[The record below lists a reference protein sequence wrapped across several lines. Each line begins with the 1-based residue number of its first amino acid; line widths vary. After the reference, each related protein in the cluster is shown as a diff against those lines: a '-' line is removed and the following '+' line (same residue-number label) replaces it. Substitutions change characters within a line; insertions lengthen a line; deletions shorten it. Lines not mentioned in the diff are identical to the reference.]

1 MKKIFTVLMA
11 LGIALCTVA
20 NPTFSVA
27 EKLDMSKVK
36 TPKMEKQF
44 TPVEKTSKVVRVD
57 KQEARQAM
65 VEARQ
70 AKAVA
75 PMAIN
80 GVRQV
85 EAMPVAEKQ
94 ALPVVNNKQRA
105 AAQATAATDTVEIVA
120 TYWAWEYYESD
131 NDWYTTLIDATQ
143 TYEIKLDYVSDTQ
156 AGTFTEA
163 DCLMD
168 YTGMYIYDEEGSRTI
183 VGFTE
188 VDIVV
193 TDDENGL
200 ALNAELLST
209 DNVLYVVSAFIAPLP
224 EPKATVELAYA
235 NATLEDGTRSSGT
248 FQFWGDENGVYTSIL
263 LASDQVEG
271 EYNKF
276 DMYVDYA
283 NYIMFVDGADTT
295 FVDFLDLNAVVTKE
309 DKTYNLVADALGSDT
324 IMYHITM
331 SYTKPAPTDT
341 IDIVATNMV
350 VDEFEFWGMV
360 FCTVQASNDEY
371 TVTLDMANGLP
382 MGELTSEDFNVEYS
396 SVYRIADAEEI
407 VFEEII
413 SATVSEVEG
422 KPAVKAQVVGVDNIV
437 YNLDLS
443 YVVPEP
449 TDTVNVVFDDVVEAQ
464 YYGESAD
471 YYIVN
476 ENENYIVVLDI
487 FEERGNLMGEYTAE
501 DFDMYYT
508 QLGVIEAG
516 DTTAVE
522 IADAKA
528 VVTPVEEG
536 IVLIEA
542 ELIGMNAVL
551 YKVSTKADVSNKG
564 LQYDATEGF
573 LVDEYTTED
582 LYTINDQSANGY
594 IMLDVESAD
603 GNDLMGLVFW
613 VDGADENTIIPTG
626 TYPIDASGEAG
637 TVLAST
643 GYGANGLTYSLYAT
657 LDEEGYINIP
667 CWFMV
672 GGIVVVSEENGILS
686 ITVDAVNS
694 NNLPIY
700 ITCEYDLNTK
710 QGLQYDMTE
719 GSVERT
725 YSDAD
730 VVEINTEYV
739 AQYGE
744 LYLDITAADG
754 SDMISLAFFVE
765 ATDDE
770 ITIPA
775 GVYPINDSG
784 EYGTVYASPGVIDGS
799 IYPSF
804 YGIFSPNGGI
814 TVPCYFMVGGQVVVE
829 NVNGALKLTIDA
841 LNSYD
846 VPAHIVYEAT
856 PEPTV
861 VTEMAGVVKR
871 ALQNGESTIVLT
883 HEADGTA
890 HIYEVANGTI
900 LELLQNGVIAVDPE
914 NAGDYLAIS
923 DIALTED
930 GKLVATNYMQTQSG
944 DDYVDAGYQRG
955 ETRIYI
961 WNDLHGAPSVLFTS
975 KMSSNWFRSKQGLTM
990 AVKGTSD
997 NMEIF
1002 MTGIHATK
1010 AWARVSS
1017 YRVINGVYE
1026 EPAVNHNDHYFFY
1039 DVADA
1044 VALETTVGTQYEL
1057 TASPLGAMNWI
1068 LDAEL
1073 INPVEIVE
1081 PETNNVEISSCVA
1094 LSTDLGKKFNGTS
1107 IVTVGEQV
1115 LMVAPY
1121 ATAEGLLAG
1130 VKVLDITAGLDAAT
1144 EVATADL
1151 EAAVEAT
1158 AAATA
1163 VAVAENVLTITLV
1176 ADATIYTLNVELES
1190 EPDYMLIEDEITN
1203 LVIDL
1208 ESMAIIGGPST
1219 MWQVEV
1225 FLGLAEDDNMDG
1237 QWSLS
1242 PESSVAIMG
1251 FDARLIDGYVYD
1263 IDVNAP
1269 AAKAVL
1275 YVEDSGFFYEIKLNM
1290 TSTPTEAIV
1299 VVVED
1304 ATVTIDTIPLF
1315 GDQVDYALKMTADWT
1330 YAEDGVTYPV
1340 LVEVPVYYPEA
1351 TEPSEMTCTVT
1362 IGGMGDTDPWLGFGE
1377 GTLTIT
1383 TEGGVVTA
1391 KGIVANPY
1399 TGVAFDVTVSGKLSQ
1414 SPGTGVDNV
1423 QVEVKTVKM
1432 IKNGQLIINR
1442 GGKAYNAIGVQVK

>member
-27 EKLDMSKVK
+27 EKLDISKVK

-44 TPVEKTSKVVRVD
+44 TPVEKTSKAVRVD

-70 AKAVA
+70 AKAVT
-75 PMAIN
+75 PVAIN
-80 GVRQV
+80 GVRQI

-105 AAQATAATDTVEIVA
+105 AAATAATDTVEIVA
-120 TYWAWEYYESD
+120 TFWAWEYYESD
-131 NDWYTTLIDATQ
+131 NDWYTTLIDATE

-156 AGTFTEA
+156 AGTFTED

-200 ALNAELLST
+200 ALNAELLGT

-248 FQFWGDENGVYTSIL
+248 FQFWGDENGVYTSL
-263 LASDQVEG
+263 LFASDQVEG

-283 NYIMFVDGADTT
+283 NYIMFVDDADTT

-309 DKTYNLVADALGSDT
+309 GKTYNLVADALGSDT

-331 SYTKPAPTDT
+331 SYTKPDPTDT

-382 MGELTSEDFNVEYS
+382 MGELTSEDFNVEWS
-396 SVYRIADAEEI
+396 SVYRIADDEEI

-476 ENENYIVVLDI
+476 ENENYIVILDI

-542 ELIGMNAVL
+542 ELIGHDAVL

-573 LVDEYTTED
+573 LMDEYTTED

-594 IMLDVESAD
+594 IMFDVESAD

-643 GYGANGLTYSLYAT
+643 GMGSQGLTYSLYAT

-700 ITCEYDLNTK
+700 ITCEYDLSTK

-725 YSDAD
+725 YSNAD
-730 VVEINTEYV
+730 VVEIDTEYV
-739 AQYGE
+739 AQYGQ
-744 LYLDITAADG
+744 LNFAITAADG
-754 SDMISLAFFVE
+754 SDMISMVFFVE
-765 ATDDE
+765 EADAE
-770 ITIPA
+770 IGIPA

-784 EYGTVYASPGVIDGS
+784 EYGTVYASPGVMDGS

-804 YGIFSPNGGI
+804 YGNMNAQGQI
-814 TVPCYFMVGGQVVVE
+814 TIPCYFMVGGEVVVE
-829 NVNGALKLTIDA
+829 NVNGALKVTIDA

-846 VPAHIVYEAT
+846 VPAHIVYEVT
-856 PEPTV
+856 PEPEIEWIEMPLEITNLTTMELPV
-861 VTEMAGVVKR
+861 GDVTY
-871 ALQNGESTIVLT
+871 LQLMGRDDKNDADVMLFLNNYTGE
-883 HEADGTA
+883 EKA
-890 HIYEVANGTI
+890 YEVYAENSFMTFGG
-900 LELLQNGVIAVDPE
+900 LELTVMDGSITKSVDPE
-914 NAGDYLAIS
+914 KGDVFAGIVHASVVDEEMGEMYVEF
-923 DIALTED
+923 ALTM
-930 GKLVATNYMQTQSG
+930 Y
-944 DDYVDAGYQRG
+944 
-955 ETRIYI
+955 
-961 WNDLHGAPSVLFTS
+961 
-975 KMSSNWFRSKQGLTM
+975 
-990 AVKGTSD
+990 
-997 NMEIF
+997 
-1002 MTGIHATK
+1002 
-1010 AWARVSS
+1010 
-1017 YRVINGVYE
+1017 
-1026 EPAVNHNDHYFFY
+1026 
-1039 DVADA
+1039 
-1044 VALETTVGTQYEL
+1044 AL
-1057 TASPLGAMNWI
+1057 P
-1068 LDAEL
+1068 
-1073 INPVEIVE
+1073 PVEIE
-1081 PETNNVEISSCVA
+1081 LEDVEIVVNEESAIAFFNATWEGSPLKVEVSGFENVDVKEYEECW
-1094 LSTDLGKKFNGTS
+1094 LSIGDDNVWVDAAAGPAS
-1107 IVTVGEQV
+1107 IVIEGGVAMLEGEFTSFQTGKTYYV
-1115 LMVAPY
+1115 
-1121 ATAEGLLAG
+1121 T
-1130 VKVLDITAGLDAAT
+1130 
-1144 EVATADL
+1144 
-1151 EAAVEAT
+1151 
-1158 AAATA
+1158 
-1163 VAVAENVLTITLV
+1163 LTGNMPIE
-1176 ADATIYTLNVELES
+1176 YR
-1190 EPDYMLIEDEITN
+1190 LIEDEITN

-1208 ESMAIIGGPST
+1208 ENMAIIGGPST

-1242 PESSVAIMG
+1242 PESSVAVMG
-1251 FDARLIDGYVYD
+1251 FDARIIDGYVYD

-1275 YVEDSGFFYEIKLNM
+1275 YVEDSGFFYEYKLTM
-1290 TSTPTEAIV
+1290 TNTPTEAIV

-1304 ATVTIDTIPLF
+1304 ATVQIDTIPLF

-1362 IGGMGDTDPWLGFGE
+1362 IGGWGENDPWLGFGE

-1383 TEGGVVTA
+1383 TVDGVVTA
-1391 KGIVANPY
+1391 KGIIANPY
-1399 TGVAFDVTVSGKLSQ
+1399 TGVAFDVTVSGKLPQGS
-1414 SPGTGVDNV
+1414 GTGIDNV

-1432 IKNGQLIINR
+1432 IQNGQLIINR
-1442 GGKAYNAIGVQVK
+1442 NGKAYNAIGVQVK

>member
-11 LGIALCTVA
+11 LGIALCTMA

-27 EKLDMSKVK
+27 EKLDISKVK

-75 PMAIN
+75 PVAIN
-80 GVRQV
+80 GVRQI

-105 AAQATAATDTVEIVA
+105 AAQATAATDTVEIAA
-120 TYWAWEYYESD
+120 TTWEWEYYESD
-131 NDWYTTLIDATQ
+131 NDWYTRLTDATK
-143 TYEIKLDYVSDTQ
+143 TYEIYLDYVSTTQ
-156 AGTFTEA
+156 AGTFTED

-168 YTGMYIYDEEGSRTI
+168 YTGMYIYDEEGSRTL

-263 LASDQVEG
+263 LASEQVEG
-271 EYNKF
+271 VYDKF
-276 DMYVDYA
+276 DMYVAYA
-283 NYIMFVDGADTT
+283 NYIMFVDDADTT

-309 DKTYNLVADALGSDT
+309 GKTYNLVADALGSDT

-331 SYTKPAPTDT
+331 SYTKPDPTDT

-371 TVTLDMANGLP
+371 TVTLDMVNGLP
-382 MGELTSEDFNVEYS
+382 MGELTSEDFNVEWS
-396 SVYRIADAEEI
+396 SVYRIADEEEI

-422 KPAVKAQVVGVDNIV
+422 KPAVKAQVVGVDNIC

-464 YYGESAD
+464 YFGESAD

-476 ENENYIVVLDI
+476 ENENYIVILDI

-542 ELIGMNAVL
+542 ELIGHDAVL

-573 LVDEYTTED
+573 LMDEYTTED
-582 LYTINDQSANGY
+582 LYTISDQSANGY
-594 IMLDVESAD
+594 IMFDVESAD

-626 TYPIDASGEAG
+626 TYPIDGSTESG

-643 GYGANGLTYSLYAT
+643 GYGASGLTYSLYAT

-672 GGIVVVSEENGILS
+672 GGVVVVSEENGILS

-739 AQYGE
+739 AQYGQ
-744 LYLDITAADG
+744 LNFAITAADG
-754 SDMISLAFFVE
+754 SDMISMVFFVE
-765 ATDDE
+765 EADAE
-770 ITIPA
+770 IGIPA
-775 GVYPINDSG
+775 GVYTIDDSG
-784 EYGTVYASPGVIDGS
+784 EYGTVYASPGVMDGS

-804 YGIFSPNGGI
+804 YGVLSPNGGI
-814 TVPCYFMVGGQVVVE
+814 SVPCYFMVGGQVVVE

-856 PEPTV
+856 PEP
-861 VTEMAGVVKR
+861 E
-871 ALQNGESTIVLT
+871 
-883 HEADGTA
+883 
-890 HIYEVANGTI
+890 
-900 LELLQNGVIAVDPE
+900 
-914 NAGDYLAIS
+914 
-923 DIALTED
+923 
-930 GKLVATNYMQTQSG
+930 YM
-944 DDYVDAGYQRG
+944 V
-955 ETRIYI
+955 
-961 WNDLHGAPSVLFTS
+961 
-975 KMSSNWFRSKQGLTM
+975 
-990 AVKGTSD
+990 
-997 NMEIF
+997 
-1002 MTGIHATK
+1002 
-1010 AWARVSS
+1010 
-1017 YRVINGVYE
+1017 
-1026 EPAVNHNDHYFFY
+1026 
-1039 DVADA
+1039 
-1044 VALETTVGTQYEL
+1044 
-1057 TASPLGAMNWI
+1057 
-1068 LDAEL
+1068 
-1073 INPVEIVE
+1073 
-1081 PETNNVEISSCVA
+1081 
-1094 LSTDLGKKFNGTS
+1094 
-1107 IVTVGEQV
+1107 
-1115 LMVAPY
+1115 
-1121 ATAEGLLAG
+1121 
-1130 VKVLDITAGLDAAT
+1130 
-1144 EVATADL
+1144 
-1151 EAAVEAT
+1151 
-1158 AAATA
+1158 
-1163 VAVAENVLTITLV
+1163 
-1176 ADATIYTLNVELES
+1176 
-1190 EPDYMLIEDEITN
+1190 IEDKITN

-1251 FDARLIDGYVYD
+1251 FDARFIDGYAYD

-1275 YVEDSGFFYEIKLNM
+1275 HVEDSGFFYEIKLDM
-1290 TSTPTEAIV
+1290 TSTPQESIV

-1304 ATVTIDTIPLF
+1304 ATVQIDTIPLF

-1362 IGGMGDTDPWLGFGE
+1362 IGGMGDDDPWLGFGE

-1383 TEGGVVTA
+1383 TVDGVVTA
-1391 KGIVANPY
+1391 KGLVSNPY
-1399 TGVAFDVTVSGKLSQ
+1399 TGVAFDVTVSGKLPQGS
-1414 SPGTGVDNV
+1414 GTGIDNV

-1432 IKNGQLIINR
+1432 IQNGQLIINR
-1442 GGKAYNAIGVQVK
+1442 NGKAYNAIGVQVK

>member
-564 LQYDATEGF
+564 LQYDATEGS
-573 LVDEYTTED
+573 LEDEYTTED

-765 ATDDE
+765 EADAE
-770 ITIPA
+770 IGIPA
-775 GVYPINDSG
+775 GVYTIDDSG
-784 EYGTVYASPGVIDGS
+784 DYGTVCASPGVQDNS

-804 YGIFSPNGGI
+804 YGKLSATGGI
-814 TVPCYFMVGGQVVVE
+814 VPPCYFMVGGQVVVE

-846 VPAHIVYEAT
+846 VPAHIVYEVT
-856 PEPTV
+856 PEP
-861 VTEMAGVVKR
+861 E
-871 ALQNGESTIVLT
+871 
-883 HEADGTA
+883 
-890 HIYEVANGTI
+890 
-900 LELLQNGVIAVDPE
+900 
-914 NAGDYLAIS
+914 
-923 DIALTED
+923 
-930 GKLVATNYMQTQSG
+930 YM
-944 DDYVDAGYQRG
+944 V
-955 ETRIYI
+955 
-961 WNDLHGAPSVLFTS
+961 
-975 KMSSNWFRSKQGLTM
+975 
-990 AVKGTSD
+990 
-997 NMEIF
+997 
-1002 MTGIHATK
+1002 
-1010 AWARVSS
+1010 
-1017 YRVINGVYE
+1017 
-1026 EPAVNHNDHYFFY
+1026 
-1039 DVADA
+1039 
-1044 VALETTVGTQYEL
+1044 
-1057 TASPLGAMNWI
+1057 
-1068 LDAEL
+1068 
-1073 INPVEIVE
+1073 
-1081 PETNNVEISSCVA
+1081 
-1094 LSTDLGKKFNGTS
+1094 
-1107 IVTVGEQV
+1107 
-1115 LMVAPY
+1115 
-1121 ATAEGLLAG
+1121 
-1130 VKVLDITAGLDAAT
+1130 
-1144 EVATADL
+1144 
-1151 EAAVEAT
+1151 
-1158 AAATA
+1158 
-1163 VAVAENVLTITLV
+1163 
-1176 ADATIYTLNVELES
+1176 
-1190 EPDYMLIEDEITN
+1190 IEDEITN

-1219 MWQVEV
+1219 MWQVDV

-1275 YVEDSGFFYEIKLNM
+1275 YVEDSGFFYEIKLDM
-1290 TSTPTEAIV
+1290 TSTPQESIV

-1304 ATVTIDTIPLF
+1304 ATVQIDTIPLF

-1362 IGGMGDTDPWLGFGE
+1362 IGGMGDDDPWLGFGE
-1377 GTLTIT
+1377 GTLIIT
-1383 TEGGVVTA
+1383 TVDGVVTA
-1391 KGIVANPY
+1391 KGLVSNPY
-1399 TGVAFDVTVSGKLSQ
+1399 TGVAFDVTVSGKLPQGS
-1414 SPGTGVDNV
+1414 GTGIDNV

-1432 IKNGQLIINR
+1432 IQNGQLIINR
-1442 GGKAYNAIGVQVK
+1442 NGKAYNAIGVQVK

>member
-11 LGIALCTVA
+11 FSIALCTMA
-20 NPTFSVA
+20 GSTFSVA
-27 EKLDMSKVK
+27 ERIDLTKVS

-44 TPVEKTSKVVRVD
+44 TPVENTSKVVRVD

-75 PMAIN
+75 PMAVK
-80 GVRQV
+80 GVRQI

-105 AAQATAATDTVEIVA
+105 AAATAATDTVEIAA
-120 TYWAWEYYESD
+120 TTWEWEYYESD
-131 NDWYTTLIDATQ
+131 NDWYTRLTDATK
-143 TYEIKLDYVSDTQ
+143 TYEIYLDYVSTTQ
-156 AGTFTEA
+156 AGTFTED

-168 YTGMYIYDEEGSRTI
+168 YTGLYIYDEEGSRTL

-200 ALNAELLST
+200 ALNAELLGT

-248 FQFWGDENGVYTSIL
+248 FQFWGDENGVYTSL
-263 LASDQVEG
+263 LFASDQVEG

-283 NYIMFVDGADTT
+283 NYIMFVDDADTT

-309 DKTYNLVADALGSDT
+309 GKTYNLVADALGSDT

-331 SYTKPAPTDT
+331 SYTKPDPTDT

-371 TVTLDMANGLP
+371 TVTLDMVNGLP
-382 MGELTSEDFNVEYS
+382 MGELTSEDFNVEWS
-396 SVYRIADAEEI
+396 SVYRIADDEEI

-476 ENENYIVVLDI
+476 ENENYIVILDI
-487 FEERGNLMGEYTAE
+487 FEERGNLMGEYTTE

-516 DTTAVE
+516 DTTAIE

-542 ELIGMNAVL
+542 ELIGHDAVL

-573 LVDEYTTED
+573 LMDEYTTED
-582 LYTINDQSANGY
+582 LYTISDESANGY

-626 TYPIDASGEAG
+626 TYPIDDSGEAG

-643 GYGANGLTYSLYAT
+643 GYGASGLTYSLYAT

-700 ITCEYDLNTK
+700 ITCEYDLSTK

-725 YSDAD
+725 YSNAD

-754 SDMISLAFFVE
+754 SDMISMVFFVE
-765 ATDDE
+765 EADAE
-770 ITIPA
+770 IGIPA
-775 GVYPINDSG
+775 GVYTIDDSG
-784 EYGTVYASPGVIDGS
+784 EYGTVYASPGVMDGS

-804 YGIFSPNGGI
+804 YGVLSPNGGI
-814 TVPCYFMVGGQVVVE
+814 SVPCYFMVGGQVVVE

-846 VPAHIVYEAT
+846 VPAHIVYEVT
-856 PEPTV
+856 PEP
-861 VTEMAGVVKR
+861 E
-871 ALQNGESTIVLT
+871 
-883 HEADGTA
+883 
-890 HIYEVANGTI
+890 
-900 LELLQNGVIAVDPE
+900 
-914 NAGDYLAIS
+914 
-923 DIALTED
+923 
-930 GKLVATNYMQTQSG
+930 
-944 DDYVDAGYQRG
+944 
-955 ETRIYI
+955 
-961 WNDLHGAPSVLFTS
+961 
-975 KMSSNWFRSKQGLTM
+975 
-990 AVKGTSD
+990 
-997 NMEIF
+997 
-1002 MTGIHATK
+1002 
-1010 AWARVSS
+1010 
-1017 YRVINGVYE
+1017 
-1026 EPAVNHNDHYFFY
+1026 
-1039 DVADA
+1039 
-1044 VALETTVGTQYEL
+1044 
-1057 TASPLGAMNWI
+1057 
-1068 LDAEL
+1068 
-1073 INPVEIVE
+1073 
-1081 PETNNVEISSCVA
+1081 
-1094 LSTDLGKKFNGTS
+1094 
-1107 IVTVGEQV
+1107 
-1115 LMVAPY
+1115 
-1121 ATAEGLLAG
+1121 
-1130 VKVLDITAGLDAAT
+1130 
-1144 EVATADL
+1144 
-1151 EAAVEAT
+1151 
-1158 AAATA
+1158 
-1163 VAVAENVLTITLV
+1163 
-1176 ADATIYTLNVELES
+1176 
-1190 EPDYMLIEDEITN
+1190 YMLLEDNITN

-1251 FDARLIDGYVYD
+1251 FDARFIDGYVYD

-1275 YVEDSGFFYEIKLNM
+1275 YVEDSGFFYEIKLDM
-1290 TSTPTEAIV
+1290 TSTPQESIV

-1304 ATVTIDTIPLF
+1304 ATVQIDTIPLF
-1315 GDQVDYALKMTADWT
+1315 GDAVDYALKMTADWT

-1383 TEGGVVTA
+1383 TVDGVVTA
-1391 KGIVANPY
+1391 KGLVSNPY
-1399 TGVAFDVTVSGKLSQ
+1399 TGVAFDVTVSGKLPQ
-1414 SPGTGVDNV
+1414 GPGTGIDNV

-1432 IKNGQLIINR
+1432 IQNGQLIINR
-1442 GGKAYNAIGVQVK
+1442 NGKAYNAIGVQVK

>member
-11 LGIALCTVA
+11 FSIALCTMA
-20 NPTFSVA
+20 GSTFSVA
-27 EKLDMSKVK
+27 ERIDLTKVS
-36 TPKMEKQF
+36 TPKMEKSF

-70 AKAVA
+70 AKTVA
-75 PMAIN
+75 PVAVK
-80 GVRQV
+80 GVRQI

-105 AAQATAATDTVEIVA
+105 AAATAATDTVEIAA
-120 TYWAWEYYESD
+120 TTWEWEYYESD
-131 NDWYTTLIDATQ
+131 NDWYTRLTDATK
-143 TYEIKLDYVSDTQ
+143 TYEIYLDYVSTTQ
-156 AGTFTEA
+156 AGTFTED

-168 YTGMYIYDEEGSRTI
+168 YTGLYIYDEEGSRTL

-200 ALNAELLST
+200 ALNAALLST

-248 FQFWGDENGVYTSIL
+248 FQFWGDENGVYTSL
-263 LASDQVEG
+263 LFASDQVEG

-283 NYIMFVDGADTT
+283 NYIMFVDDADTT

-309 DKTYNLVADALGSDT
+309 GKTYNLVADALGSDT

-331 SYTKPAPTDT
+331 SYTKPDPTDT

-382 MGELTSEDFNVEYS
+382 MGELTSEDFNVEWS
-396 SVYRIADAEEI
+396 SVYRIADEEEI

-573 LVDEYTTED
+573 LMDEYTTED
-582 LYTINDQSANGY
+582 LYTISDESANGY

-637 TVLAST
+637 TVMAST
-643 GYGANGLTYSLYAT
+643 GYGANGFTYSLYVT
-657 LDEEGYINIP
+657 LDEEGYIVEP

-672 GGIVVVSEENGILS
+672 GGEVVVSEENGILS

-700 ITCEYDLNTK
+700 ITCEYDLSTK

-725 YSDAD
+725 YSNAD

-784 EYGTVYASPGVIDGS
+784 EYGTVYASPGVMDGS

-804 YGIFSPNGGI
+804 YGVLSPNGGI
-814 TVPCYFMVGGQVVVE
+814 SVPCYFMVGGQVVVE

-846 VPAHIVYEAT
+846 VPAHIVYEVT
-856 PEPTV
+856 PEP
-861 VTEMAGVVKR
+861 E
-871 ALQNGESTIVLT
+871 
-883 HEADGTA
+883 
-890 HIYEVANGTI
+890 
-900 LELLQNGVIAVDPE
+900 
-914 NAGDYLAIS
+914 
-923 DIALTED
+923 
-930 GKLVATNYMQTQSG
+930 
-944 DDYVDAGYQRG
+944 
-955 ETRIYI
+955 
-961 WNDLHGAPSVLFTS
+961 
-975 KMSSNWFRSKQGLTM
+975 
-990 AVKGTSD
+990 
-997 NMEIF
+997 
-1002 MTGIHATK
+1002 
-1010 AWARVSS
+1010 
-1017 YRVINGVYE
+1017 
-1026 EPAVNHNDHYFFY
+1026 
-1039 DVADA
+1039 
-1044 VALETTVGTQYEL
+1044 
-1057 TASPLGAMNWI
+1057 
-1068 LDAEL
+1068 
-1073 INPVEIVE
+1073 
-1081 PETNNVEISSCVA
+1081 
-1094 LSTDLGKKFNGTS
+1094 
-1107 IVTVGEQV
+1107 
-1115 LMVAPY
+1115 
-1121 ATAEGLLAG
+1121 
-1130 VKVLDITAGLDAAT
+1130 
-1144 EVATADL
+1144 
-1151 EAAVEAT
+1151 
-1158 AAATA
+1158 
-1163 VAVAENVLTITLV
+1163 
-1176 ADATIYTLNVELES
+1176 
-1190 EPDYMLIEDEITN
+1190 YMLLEDEITN

-1251 FDARLIDGYVYD
+1251 FDARFIDGYVYD

-1275 YVEDSGFFYEIKLNM
+1275 YVEDSGFFYEIKLDM
-1290 TSTPTEAIV
+1290 TSTPQESIV

-1304 ATVTIDTIPLF
+1304 ATVQIDTIPLF
-1315 GDQVDYALKMTADWT
+1315 GDAVDYALKMTADWT

-1383 TEGGVVTA
+1383 TVDGVVTA
-1391 KGIVANPY
+1391 KGLVSNPY
-1399 TGVAFDVTVSGKLSQ
+1399 TGVAFDVTVSGKLPQGS
-1414 SPGTGVDNV
+1414 GTGIDNV

-1432 IKNGQLIINR
+1432 IQNGQLIINR
-1442 GGKAYNAIGVQVK
+1442 NGKAYNAIGVQVK